1 MLIVVLVFITHLHA
15 LQVEYSSIM
24 RTRENEEWL
33 MIQCQSDE
41 FYHNMKHH
49 SALCDQ
55 IAQTQHEFVLLHAL
69 RNVIQNS
76 DVCGVHSCI
85 ELLENTVE
93 FIMRQGAY
101 VLIVLCAL
109 VVLMPTICL
118 PLWRRQMNVLADRR
132 HVYLY
137 NDPYGAQHYQATD
150 QAHTYKLD

>member
-1 MLIVVLVFITHLHA
+1 MIRSSRLYQNPHREARTRSCTETIVCLFIFVAVLIVVLVFITHLHA

-69 RNVIQNS
+69 RNVIQTPMS
-76 DVCGVHSCI
+76 AACTVALSCLRI
-85 ELLENTVE
+85 
-93 FIMRQGAY
+93 QSSS
-101 VLIVLCAL
+101 LCAR
-109 VVLMPTICL
+109 VLTS
-118 PLWRRQMNVLADRR
+118 
-132 HVYLY
+132 
-137 NDPYGAQHYQATD
+137 
-150 QAHTYKLD
+150 

>member
-1 MLIVVLVFITHLHA
+1 MIVVFITHLHA

-33 MIQCQSDE
+33 MVQCQSDE

-55 IAQTQHEFVLLHAL
+55 IAQTQREFVLLHAM
-69 RNVIQNS
+69 RNVIQKS
-76 DVCGVHSCI
+76 DVCGVHSCV
-85 ELLENTVE
+85 ELLEHGAE
-93 FIMRQGAY
+93 FTMRQGAY
-101 VLIVLCAL
+101 VLFILCAL

-132 HVYLY
+132 HGYLY
-137 NDPYGAQHYQATD
+137 NDPYGAQHYQATE
-150 QAHTYKLD
+150 QTHTYKLD